1 MARRKLSARTRKRLL
16 RGLGVL
22 AVLLLVPLLII
33 VFVLD
38 RRVTV
43 QFEGRRWTLPARVY
57 AQPLE
62 LYVGQTL
69 SAERFALELDR
80 LGYRVAGNPV
90 EPGTYRR
97 RGDRVDVDVREFRF
111 SDELQK
117 SRELRLGFGG
127 GAIASLKDSQG
138 GDVPVYRLDP
148 LLIG

>member
-1 MARRKLSARTRKRLL
+1 MARRKLSSQVRGHLL
-16 RGLGVL
+16 RG
-22 AVLLLVPLLII
+22 AVVVILLLLTAAL
-33 VFVLD
+33 VFVAVLD
-38 RRVTV
+38 RRVTA

-80 LGYRVAGNPV
+80 LGYRVAGNPN

-117 SRELRLGFGG
+117 SREL
-127 GAIASLKDSQG
+127 
-138 GDVPVYRLDP
+138 
-148 LLIG
+148 